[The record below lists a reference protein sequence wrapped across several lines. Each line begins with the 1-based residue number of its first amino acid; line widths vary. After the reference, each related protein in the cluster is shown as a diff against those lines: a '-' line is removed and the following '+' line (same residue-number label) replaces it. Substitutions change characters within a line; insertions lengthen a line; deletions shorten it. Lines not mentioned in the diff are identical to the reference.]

1 MVTFDRLEQNITDV
15 IAEEQIKLGYR
26 SEVIHLYYPLRSLN
40 RLLAVDCG
48 IAAMHQVLDDFKKSV
63 REKWGQPEVSNEGE
77 RFCLTF
83 APQCAEYVHAHMDE
97 NEFLTDFIAAIAKH
111 GCTITDIEKVFFAFS
126 DCVVSKKVEGEDFDY
141 LIYFGDGKPNDYRY
155 CITFEG
161 CHVIYHRFTRED
173 FKDLYPKYTLFA
185 QNEK

>member
-1 MVTFDRLEQNITDV
+1 MVTFDRLQQNIMDV

-26 SEVIHLYYPLRSLN
+26 SEVIHLYYPLKSLN

-48 IAAMHQVLDDFKKSV
+48 IAAMHQVLDDLKKAV
-63 REKWGQPEVSNEGE
+63 RDKWGELEVSNEGE

-83 APQCAEYVHAHMDE
+83 APQCAEYVHAHMAE
-97 NEFLTDFIAAIAKH
+97 NEFLTRFIAAISRHDCA
-111 GCTITDIEKVFFAFS
+111 IEDIRNVFLDFSEEVTLEKI
-126 DCVVSKKVEGEDFDY
+126 EGQDFDH
-141 LIYFGDGKPNDYRY
+141 LIYFTDGKPNDYRY

-173 FKDLYPKYTLFA
+173 FLDLYPEFA
-185 QNEK
+185 AK